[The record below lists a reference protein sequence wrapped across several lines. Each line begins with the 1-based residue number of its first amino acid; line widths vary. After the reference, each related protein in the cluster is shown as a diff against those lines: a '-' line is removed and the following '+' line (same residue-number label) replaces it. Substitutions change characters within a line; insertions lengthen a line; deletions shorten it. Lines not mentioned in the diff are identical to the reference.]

1 MNTKVGQSEGSGVIQ
16 HTSRTTQLLKLMKKG
31 DDAFNARDFAGMK
44 AVHHPDMIAHI
55 TGNAQPIYGAAA
67 HAALV
72 KEMFRM
78 FPDVHVYNDPYPIQF
93 GGGDWITVICRI
105 TGTFKG
111 EMVLPDRKV
120 IGPTGRAFDI
130 EFCQTSKWE
139 GEQIITISAFWDAA
153 LQARQI
159 GLA

>member
-1 MNTKVGQSEGSGVIQ
+1 MNTSITKPEKSKAIQ
-16 HTSRTTQLLKLMKKG
+16 NTSRTTRLLELMKKG

-44 AVHHPDMIAHI
+44 AAHHPDMIAHI
-55 TGNAQPIYGAAA
+55 TGNAQPVYGQDS
-67 HAALV
+67 HAKLI

-105 TGTFKG
+105 TGTFSG
-111 EMVLPDRKV
+111 EMNLPDGKV
-120 IGPTGRAFDI
+120 IAPTGKAFDV

-139 GEQIITISAFWDAA
+139 GDQLIIISAFWDAA